1 MQAALNYQIMKC
13 TLQLIPD
20 TYRSVPIFFV
30 SIASIFLSGCFES
43 NVVPPTMEEIRA
55 EQRPDQ
61 ESWFARF
68 DVLDGDLPR
77 LQIHADYIAKY
88 EDPDSTYMVLQG
100 HPDSLQSRVTA
111 YIFDEAGD
119 SSATIFSNQMI
130 YYEEERRFEAL
141 GEVLVLTREQ
151 KQLETEYL
159 IWMEVERTVNTQ
171 GFVRITSP
179 TEKIQGYDLQ
189 ADEDLENYEIARIT
203 GEAIVDDL

>member
-1 MQAALNYQIMKC
+1 M
-13 TLQLIPD
+13 
-20 TYRSVPIFFV
+20 V
-30 SIASIFLSGCFES
+30 IFLSGCFES

-61 ESWFARF
+61 ESWYARF
-68 DVLDGDLPR
+68 DVLDGDKPR

-100 HPDSLQSRVTA
+100 HPDSLQSRVIA
-111 YIFDEAGD
+111 YIFDEVGD
-119 SSATIFSNQMI
+119 SSATIYSNQMI
-130 YYEEERRFEAL
+130 YFEEDRRFEAH
-141 GEVLVLTREQ
+141 GEVLVLTREN
-151 KQLETEYL
+151 KQLQTEYL
-159 IWMEVERTVNTQ
+159 IWMEVERTVNTE

-179 TEKIQGYDLQ
+179 TEKIQGYDLK